1 MKFLAQYLRPF
12 YNRMYT
18 GLAIKFVGTI
28 MDLFLPWILAYIIDS
43 VVPTGDINKIILW
56 GIAMLGIAALGLALN
71 IIANRT
77 AEKVSRDTIKS
88 LRNDLFSTTLHLS
101 EARVDKFGVPSL
113 ESRLTTDTYNVHRMI
128 SVMQRMGVRAP
139 ILLLGGV
146 SVTFFLEPVLTLTML
161 AVLPFIV
168 LIVWGISKKSIP
180 LFTSLQTSLD
190 KMVRVVRE
198 NAQGVRIIKALS
210 KTGHEKNKFGV
221 VNSEVVAREKKA
233 SLTMAASNPLINA
246 LLHIGLTG
254 VIVLGAYRVNTGV
267 SEAGKIIAFMT
278 YFTLI
283 SNAML
288 TITRLFVMYSRGSAS
303 ATRIRDV
310 LAVGDAKGVS
320 LDATTVAVGKTA
332 KPSVETRPETAV
344 GTQAELAVSE
354 SDDALNSIEKNI
366 SGSNIKSEVRK
377 TPMASVDESYK
388 GPSGEDVSLDATT
401 VAVGKT
407 AKPSVETRPETAVGT
422 QAELAVSESDD
433 ALNSIEKNILEDGEA
448 VSRRTEQEECKEI
461 VCFEGVGF
469 SYPSNNNSAE
479 MVRGGKRRA
488 NLIDINF
495 RLNKGQTIGIIGATG
510 SGKSTIVKLLLRFYN
525 PDTGVIRICGKD
537 INEYS
542 PEKLYEKFGVVF
554 QNDFLYADTISE
566 NIRFGRDIS
575 PDKIKRAAEISQ
587 AKEFVDA
594 LDDGYDHMLA
604 VKGRNLSGGQQQRL
618 LIARAVASDPEI
630 LILDDSSSA
639 LDYRTDANLRAA
651 ISNKLKDTTTV
662 VVAQRI
668 SSIMYAD
675 LIIVLDHGEIVCSGT
690 HDELIE
696 NCGIYKEISDSQL
709 GGVVID

>member
-310 LAVGDAKGVS
+310 LAVGDSKGVS
-320 LDATTVAVGKTA
+320 LDATIVAVGKTA
-332 KPSVETRPETAV
+332 KPSVETR
-344 GTQAELAVSE
+344 S
-354 SDDALNSIEKNI
+354 
-366 SGSNIKSEVRK
+366 
-377 TPMASVDESYK
+377 
-388 GPSGEDVSLDATT
+388 
-401 VAVGKT
+401 
-407 AKPSVETRPETAVGT
+407 ETAVGT